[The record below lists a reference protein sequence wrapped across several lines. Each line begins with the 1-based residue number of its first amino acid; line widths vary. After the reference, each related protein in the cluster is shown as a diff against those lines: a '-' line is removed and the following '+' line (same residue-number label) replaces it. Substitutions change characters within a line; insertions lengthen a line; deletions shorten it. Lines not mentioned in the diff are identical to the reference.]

1 MNEREYI
8 IAKAKE
14 LGITAEELGIK
25 PETQI
30 KKDEQLIHEVSEMIH
45 EMEMDLELV
54 RDYISEKYW
63 EDLAIAKKKY
73 KVVKT
78 TVQKT
83 VYKDIFVAMPE
94 DEDIDRINHYV
105 GSLDNLDTDYP
116 DDEEDWEI
124 SDYEVDEDNLTEDE
138 VNRRGEDDI
147 WNYND
152 FAE

>member
-63 EDLAIAKKKY
+63 EDLAITPPKKY
-73 KVVKT
+73 KIVECEM
-78 TVQKT
+78 QKT
-83 VYKDIFVAMPE
+83 IYKKILVAIPQDE
-94 DEDIDRINHYV
+94 DEDNVDDYIGDLCT
-105 GSLDNLDTDYP
+105 LDNDYP
-116 DDEEDWEI
+116 DDEEEWEI
-124 SDYEVDEDNLTEDE
+124 NTTQIDEDDLTEDE
-138 VNRRGEDDI
+138 VNNRGSDI
-147 WNYND
+147 WNYDD